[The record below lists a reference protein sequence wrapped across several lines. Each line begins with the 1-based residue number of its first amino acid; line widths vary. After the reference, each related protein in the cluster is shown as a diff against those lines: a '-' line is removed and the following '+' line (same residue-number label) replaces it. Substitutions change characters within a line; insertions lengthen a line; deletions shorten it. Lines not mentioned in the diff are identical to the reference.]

1 MHINADEASS
11 SDEEEQMD
19 TMTHSD
25 NWLQHCKFSYSAF
38 CHTNYMVVYVPVYD
52 MIYVHF
58 VHTQVYHKHVSSSYK
73 SVYTMYMSLGMH
85 ECSSLLSI
93 CCEEIYYRIVL
104 EDMKYHA
111 K

>member
-52 MIYVHF
+52 MIYVHS
-58 VHTQVYHKHVSSSYK
+58 VHISQTCIQ
-73 SVYTMYMSLGMH
+73 L
-85 ECSSLLSI
+85 SSLQVCLYTVYVI
-93 CCEEIYYRIVL
+93 GY
-104 EDMKYHA
+104 A
-111 K
+111 